1 MKKKYRFHNYK
12 LIIGIYICLIIIY
25 FTYDLKRYI
34 KLDISSLSS
43 NFVIFSYLSGILLYG
58 IKSHNNKISKH
69 VIFAIIFF
77 IFIFYFNLFWNIEI
91 KDPLLV
97 YFSSFYSFILF
108 CFLILL
114 TLDIILEWE
123 NIFDINVI
131 KNIYKQKIEMDFAL
145 KEISKNVKQRE
156 NFIILNDLNI
166 FFKLEVSNF
175 ESYFKIKFLFRRKN
189 KKNFKSLLKD
199 PNNMEKY
206 KILKICRKY
215 YYLSTEALKKE
226 VLW

>member
-1 MKKKYRFHNYK
+1 
-12 LIIGIYICLIIIY
+12 
-25 FTYDLKRYI
+25 
-34 KLDISSLSS
+34 
-43 NFVIFSYLSGILLYG
+43 
-58 IKSHNNKISKH
+58 
-69 VIFAIIFF
+69 
-77 IFIFYFNLFWNIEI
+77 
-91 KDPLLV
+91 
-97 YFSSFYSFILF
+97 
-108 CFLILL
+108 
-114 TLDIILEWE
+114 
-123 NIFDINVI
+123 
-131 KNIYKQKIEMDFAL
+131 MDFAL

-226 VLW
+226 VL